1 METQEN
7 DTLYTVWKFSLRSG
21 IVNSDSL
28 NRCTWTPSTAD
39 DHRQVLHAL
48 EEILASTPFRGSRRY
63 PAMLRYIVE
72 RTLDNHQGELKERTI
87 GVEVFGRD
95 PAYDTNADPV
105 VRFSAGEIRRRLAQ
119 FYQESGTSSPIAME
133 LPSGTYVPRFSLRAH
148 TPAEQAEPETTITH
162 PGVEEHQA
170 GPVTE
175 PATAP
180 THRRGWL
187 WPLSLAAALVLVLGG
202 VTWFLMQNQEKQSDP
217 VMEVWASTL
226 KSPDPVL
233 ISAGRPVPEAGDPPE
248 SPNISIGDHILRP
261 DFRVSIATL
270 DAIANIVG
278 YLKTWQKP
286 FRIHEANSNTLE
298 DLHDRPVVLVT
309 GNNNKW
315 TVLLLKDLRFH
326 FVQQGQFSYIEDAK
340 NPGFHGW
347 SVDFTKPFFNQTEDY
362 AIVSRFYSSTT
373 GGPVIVV
380 AGISSNGTEAAGEFI
395 VSPRDLARLEEMAP
409 RGGLTRNFEAV
420 LKVEV
425 VGGNTG
431 AATVVASQF
440 W

>member
-1 METQEN
+1 MN
-7 DTLYTVWKFSLRSG
+7 H
-21 IVNSDSL
+21 DSPHR
-28 NRCTWTPSTAD
+28 NTWVPSTPD
-39 DHRQVLHAL
+39 ERRQVTHAL

-63 PAMLRYIVE
+63 PAMLSYIVE
-72 RTLDNHQGELKERTI
+72 KTLANHQGELKERTI

-119 FYQESGTSSPIAME
+119 FYQESGTNSPVVLE
-133 LPSGTYVPRFSLRAH
+133 LPSGTYVPRFFLRA
-148 TPAEQAEPETTITH
+148 PEQDEQETAAAHSEPEEHRTGAITGLAVAAEAA
-162 PGVEEHQA
+162 PAA
-170 GPVTE
+170 GS
-175 PATAP
+175 A
-180 THRRGWL
+180 HRRGWL
-187 WPLSLAAALVLVLGG
+187 WLLSLTVLLALAGAA
-202 VTWFLMQNQEKQSDP
+202 WFLVRSRMEQPNP

-233 ISAGRPVPEAGDPPE
+233 ISAGRPVPETGDPPE
-248 SPNISIGDHILRP
+248 PPNISIGDHILRP

-326 FVQQGQFSYIEDAK
+326 FVQQGQFSYIEDAQH
-340 NPGFHGW
+340 PGFRGW
-347 SVDFTKPFFNQTEDY
+347 SVDFTKPFYGQTEDY
-362 AIVSRFYSSTT
+362 AIVGRFYSSTT

-380 AGISSNGTEAAGEFI
+380 AGISSNGTEAAGEFV
-395 VSPRDLARLEEMAP
+395 VSPRDLARLEKMAP
-409 RGGLTRNFEAV
+409 PGGLTNNFEAV
-420 LKVEV
+420 LKVQV

>member
-1 METQEN
+1 
-7 DTLYTVWKFSLRSG
+7 
-21 IVNSDSL
+21 VNPDSSHR
-28 NRCTWTPSTAD
+28 NSWTPSTTD
-39 DHRQVLHAL
+39 DRSQVSLAL

-72 RTLDNHQGELKERTI
+72 KTLDNHQGELKERTI

-95 PAYDTNADPV
+95 PSYDTNADPV

-119 FYQESGTSSPIAME
+119 FYQESGTSSPVMVE
-133 LPSGTYVPRFSLRAH
+133 LPSGTYIPRFFLR
-148 TPAEQAEPETTITH
+148 TPASTEQTEPETAAAH
-162 PGVEEHQA
+162 PEAEENRADH
-170 GPVTE
+170 VTT
-175 PATAP
+175 PTP

-187 WPLSLAAALVLVLGG
+187 WPLSLAAALVLVMAG
-202 VTWFLMQNQEKQSDP
+202 VAWYLVQNQVKQSDP
-217 VMEVWASTL
+217 VMEVWATTI

-326 FVQQGQFSYIEDAK
+326 FVQQGQFSYIEDTR
-340 NPGFHGW
+340 NPSFHGW
-347 SVDFTKPFFNQTEDY
+347 SVDFTKPFYSQTEDY

-395 VSPRDLARLEEMAP
+395 VSPRDLTRLEEMASK
-409 RGGLTRNFEAV
+409 GGLTHNFEAV

>member
-1 METQEN
+1 
-7 DTLYTVWKFSLRSG
+7 
-21 IVNSDSL
+21 
-28 NRCTWTPSTAD
+28 
-39 DHRQVLHAL
+39 
-48 EEILASTPFRGSRRY
+48 
-63 PAMLRYIVE
+63 MLRYIVE
-72 RTLDNHQGELKERTI
+72 KTLDNHQGELKERTI

-119 FYQESGTSSPIAME
+119 FYQESGTTSPVMME

-148 TPAEQAEPETTITH
+148 TAEQAELETAAAHSET
-162 PGVEEHQA
+162 EEHKIESSA
-170 GPVTE
+170 GLTAV
-175 PATAP
+175 PAR
-180 THRRGWL
+180 RRGWL
-187 WPLSLAAALVLVLGG
+187 WLLSLAAVVVLAGAA
-202 VTWFLMQNQEKQSDP
+202 WFWMRSKAGEPDP
-217 VMEVWASTL
+217 VMEVWATTL

-326 FVQQGQFSYIEDAK
+326 FVQQGQFSYIEDAR
-340 NPGFHGW
+340 NPSFHGW
-347 SVDFTKPFFNQTEDY
+347 SVDFTKPFYSQTEDY

-409 RGGLTRNFEAV
+409 QGGLTHNFEAV